1 MPSTRRNNKRK
12 NGGGWSQ
19 GPPLSPAQ
27 YYLSEN
33 KAYIDCYPVARPGS
47 IQTNP
52 NPELAQTAMAGGTRH
67 QRMSRRNRTNNRMI
81 GGNSCAEYFRT
92 RGGSRCGCG
101 IKMRGGA
108 HIYGEC
114 PYKANSFDC
123 PYAHGG
129 ARSCRRK
136 TRRMKGGRYGIAV
149 GENLG
154 GSGPNVAP
162 VTVHV
167 PCEGVRPMPLNP
179 HNPTQLVSGPDPGL
193 KFAGLTPAAVGGARR
208 KGGFLRRF
216 SRKYA
221 HSKNG

>member
-19 GPPLSPAQ
+19 GPALSPDQ
-27 YYLSEN
+27 YYLSEY
-33 KAYIDCYPVARPGS
+33 KAYTDCYPMARPGS
-47 IQTNP
+47 IQSNP
-52 NPELAQTAMAGGTRH
+52 NPDLAQTAMAGGTRQ
-67 QRMSRRNRTNNRMI
+67 QRMSRRNRTNNRRLV

-101 IKMRGGA
+101 IKMSGGA

-123 PYAHGG
+123 PYARGG
-129 ARSCRRK
+129 KRS
-136 TRRMKGGRYGIAV
+136 TRRMKGGRYGIDV
-149 GENLG
+149 GESVG

-162 VTVHV
+162 VTAPV
-167 PCEGVRPMPLNP
+167 PCEAARPMPLNP
-179 HNPTQLVSGPDPGL
+179 HSPNELVSGPDPDL
-193 KFAGLTPAAVGGARR
+193 RFAGLTPAAVLKGGARRNR

-216 SRKYA
+216 TRYMN
-221 HSKNG
+221 SKNW